1 MFVHQL
7 AIGALHRRRVVGRFY
22 SQHIAGIFEG
32 RPTLR
37 LLPAGVTAM
46 LAIRALLR
54 TAAKLG
60 AALHHPQELIE
71 LGAGD
76 AELVGNDEQHFPF
89 VRMQFAISERRL
101 QLNFQKHPNQIE
113 TAKADATQLTHFLAQ
128 GIVVGLTVA
137 KRLLRRGAR
146 GAMQVHAIH

>member
-1 MFVHQL
+1 
-7 AIGALHRRRVVGRFY
+7 
-22 SQHIAGIFEG
+22 
-32 RPTLR
+32 
-37 LLPAGVTAM
+37 
-46 LAIRALLR
+46 
-54 TAAKLG
+54 
-60 AALHHPQELIE
+60 
-71 LGAGD
+71 
-76 AELVGNDEQHFPF
+76 
-89 VRMQFAISERRL
+89 MQFAISERRL

>member
-1 MFVHQL
+1 
-7 AIGALHRRRVVGRFY
+7 
-22 SQHIAGIFEG
+22 
-32 RPTLR
+32 
-37 LLPAGVTAM
+37 M

-76 AELVGNDEQHFPF
+76 AELVGNDEQHFTF

-113 TAKADATQLTHFLAQ
+113 TAKTDAAQLTHFLAQ
-128 GIVVGLTVA
+128 RIVVGLTVA